1 MKRIP
6 LFSLIAALFLAA
18 CAGPPSADESPEQS
32 TDQRLQSL
40 FEEYFAL
47 QLERNPI
54 RATFLGD
61 HRFNDRLAITI
72 APEWREEAEAI
83 ERRFLAR
90 AESIDPAAL
99 DHDARL
105 SRTLFIRERESA
117 IAGYQFPDHLIP
129 LNQFYNMGNF
139 MAQLGS
145 GEGAQPFN
153 TVEDYEDFLSRMADF
168 SRWVDQAM
176 ANMREGIE
184 RGVVQPGILME
195 RTATQLESQVVDD
208 PSESIFWRPVNNFP
222 DDIPEAERERLRAA
236 YREAIENRIVPD
248 YRRLSDFIRSEYMP
262 HTLKTDGMTGLPNGE
277 AWYAHRVRQTTTTD
291 LSPAE
296 IHRIGLAEVERIHGE
311 IREVM
316 ERVDFEGNLDEF
328 FEFTGSDPRF
338 YPDTE
343 EELLQAYEDLRTR
356 VEDAASRLFDITPE
370 AEFEIRP
377 VEPFREQS
385 ASGASYQRPPAD
397 GSRPGIFYVNTYDLS
412 ARPLWAVQSLFLHE
426 AIPGH
431 HFQIALQQEQ
441 EHLPR
446 FRRFGGPTAFTEGWG
461 LYAESLGSEMG
472 LYQDPYQY
480 FGMLNAELWRAIRLV
495 VDTGLHYHGWSR
507 EDVLDYMYE
516 NSAVGEARAVS
527 EAERYMAIPSQALAY
542 KIGQLRIRQLRREAA
557 EALGEDFDIKAFHNL
572 VLTNGAM
579 PLDVLEEEVAR
590 WVEER
595 GASL

>member
-6 LFSLIAALFLAA
+6 LFALIAALFLAA
-18 CAGPPSADESPEQS
+18 CAGPPSADEPPEQNA
-32 TDQRLQSL
+32 DQRLHSL

-72 APEWREEAEAI
+72 APDWREEAEAI

-117 IAGYQFPDHLIP
+117 IADYRFPGHLIP

-139 MAQLGS
+139 LAQLGS

-153 TVEDYEDFLSRMADF
+153 TVEDYEDFLSRLEDF

-208 PSESIFWRPVNNFP
+208 PTESIFWRPVNNFP
-222 DDIPEAERERLRAA
+222 DDIPEAERERLRTA
-236 YREAIENRIVPD
+236 YREAIENRIVSD
-248 YRRLSDFIRSEYMP
+248 YQRLSNFVREEYMP
-262 HTLKTDGMTGLPNGE
+262 HTLETDGMTGLPDGDD
-277 AWYAHRVRQTTTTD
+277 WYAHRVRETTTTD

-316 ERVDFEGNLDEF
+316 ERVDFDGSLDEF

-338 YPDTE
+338 YPDTQD
-343 EELLQAYEDLRTR
+343 ELLQAYEDLRPR
-356 VEDAASRLFDITPE
+356 VEEAASRLFDITPD
-370 AEFEIRP
+370 AAFEIRP

-446 FRRFGGPTAFTEGWG
+446 FRRFGGPTAFVEGWG

-472 LYQDPYQY
+472 LYEDPYQY
-480 FGMLNAELWRAIRLV
+480 FGMLSAELWRAIRLV
-495 VDTGLHYHGWSR
+495 VDTGLHHHGWSR

-542 KIGQLRIRQLRREAA
+542 KIGQLRIQQLRREAA
-557 EALGEDFDIKAFHNL
+557 NALGDDFDIQAFHNL
-572 VLTNGAM
+572 LLTNGAL